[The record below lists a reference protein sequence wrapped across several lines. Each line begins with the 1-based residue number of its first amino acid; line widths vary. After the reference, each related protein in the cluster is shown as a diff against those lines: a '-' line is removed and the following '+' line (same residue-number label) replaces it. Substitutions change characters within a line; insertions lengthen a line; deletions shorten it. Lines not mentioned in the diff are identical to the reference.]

1 MTTDQPDTFE
11 LARLA
16 ARAAADKKADR
27 PVILDVA
34 AQFGIVGAFMI
45 CSASNDRLI
54 RTIAEEV
61 ERAIKEAGGGGPIR
75 TEGLDA
81 AAWVLMDYGDL
92 VVHIF
97 ADEWRSFYD
106 LERLW
111 KDAARVEWDT
121 EDVAVNS

>member
-1 MTTDQPDTFE
+1 LTLDLPDTFE
-11 LARLA
+11 LARIA
-16 ARAAADKKADR
+16 ARAAADKKAER

-45 CSASNDRLI
+45 CSASNDRQI
-54 RTIAEEV
+54 RTIADEV
-61 ERAIKEAGGGGPIR
+61 ERRVKEAGGGGPVRI
-75 TEGLDA
+75 EGLDA

-97 ADEWRSFYD
+97 DEEWRSYYD

-121 EDVAVNS
+121 EDVAVNG

>member
-1 MTTDQPDTFE
+1 LTLAQLDTFD
-11 LARLA
+11 LARIA
-16 ARAAADKKADR
+16 ARAAADKKAER

-34 AQFGIVGAFMI
+34 AQFGIVGAFVI

-54 RTIAEEV
+54 RTIADEV
-61 ERAIKEAGGGGPIR
+61 ELRIKEAGGGGPTR
-75 TEGLDA
+75 VEGLSA

-97 ADEWRSFYD
+97 AEEWRSFYD

-111 KDAARVEWDT
+111 KDAARVDWDAA
-121 EDVAVNS
+121 DVAVTG